1 LAIFTYKCRSLTI
14 SGKDVTDKG
23 LMWLCG
29 HGLGEDDLPPFKNSK
44 KDDLP
49 PFKDSEKDDLPP
61 FQDSKKDELPPF
73 RDSKKDELPS
83 FRHRERDDLS
93 PLRYNKKDDIY
104 HRDSEERGGQPTN
117 KTICHPR

>member
-1 LAIFTYKCRSLTI
+1 LAIFTYLRRSLTI
-14 SGKDVTDKG
+14 SGKDVTNKG

-29 HGLGEDDLPPFKNSK
+29 HGLGEDDRPPF
-44 KDDLP
+44 P
-49 PFKDSEKDDLPP
+49 
-61 FQDSKKDELPPF
+61 DSKKDEF
-73 RDSKKDELPS
+73 PS
-83 FRHRERDDLS
+83 FWQRERDDLS